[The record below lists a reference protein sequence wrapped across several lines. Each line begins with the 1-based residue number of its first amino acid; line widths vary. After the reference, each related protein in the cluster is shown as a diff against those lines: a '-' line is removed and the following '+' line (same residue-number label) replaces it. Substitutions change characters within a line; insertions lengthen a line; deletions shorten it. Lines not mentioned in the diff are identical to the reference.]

1 LANLETVIGKL
12 TLPDLNYDSNVIL
25 NEGAYL
31 QSLQVI
37 QGISSLLNQQSLSD
51 KYGLIMKDNSKA
63 YLFPNTFGPLSNF
76 SGVKPVIIYESLL
89 FIIYKD
95 LFKI

>member
-1 LANLETVIGKL
+1 MANLETVIGKL

-63 YLFPNTFGPLSNF
+63 YLFPNTFGPLSYF
-76 SGVKPVIIYESLL
+76 SGVKPVIIYESL
-89 FIIYKD
+89 
-95 LFKI
+95 